1 MRFLAATALI
11 SAGLCFLLNWGAF
24 YQFKLNIMQP
34 EGWEI
39 LGLMVFTL
47 GAGLY
52 IKYYPKFHKK
62 DK

>member
-11 SAGLCFLLNWGAF
+11 SAGLCFFLNWGAF
-24 YQFKLNIMQP
+24 FQFELNFRKS

-39 LGLMVFTL
+39 LALMIFTI